1 MKPTLITAV
10 VILGLFTKPAIAA
23 PIELDSR
30 VVLLPGCT
38 GFVINGSYLFTA
50 KHCLPSLGKTVT
62 LRSNKYGT
70 LECDLIYECKSKDG
84 PIVYSIPTNDKFKS
98 YPSFKIAESPAKEH
112 ELVHSI
118 GFPGGFYAT
127 TYGAFLAPG
136 KGDDFSV
143 VQLRINPGCSGG
155 PLLNEKD
162 EVVGLCEAV
171 AQNIRTPIS
180 FMTPLRKIKKALS
193 EIKIKKNR
201 VKLTVKVDE

>member
-1 MKPTLITAV
+1 MRSTLIAAV
-10 VILGLFTKPAIAA
+10 VTLGLFAKPAITS
-23 PIELDSR
+23 PIKIDSR

-38 GFVINGSYLFTA
+38 GFVVNGSYLFTA
-50 KHCLPSLGKTVT
+50 KHCLPGLGKTVT
-62 LRSNKYGT
+62 LKSNKYGT
-70 LECDLIYECKSKDG
+70 LKCDLIYEAESKDG
-84 PIVYSIPTNDKFKS
+84 PLVYKIPTSDEFKS

-127 TYGAFLAPG
+127 TYGAFLTPG
-136 KGDDFSV
+136 EGDEFSV

-180 FMTPLRKIKKALS
+180 FMTSLRKIKKALS

-201 VKLTVKVDE
+201 VKLTVKVAE